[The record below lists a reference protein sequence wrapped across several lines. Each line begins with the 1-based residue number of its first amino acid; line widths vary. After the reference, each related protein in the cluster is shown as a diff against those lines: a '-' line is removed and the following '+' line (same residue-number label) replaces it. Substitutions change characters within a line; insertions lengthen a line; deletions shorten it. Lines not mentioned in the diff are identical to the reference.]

1 MGGKLFS
8 SNREVF
14 KLAQGVQD
22 STKQV
27 IPQSLSYG
35 ALVHKEALDYSKNM
49 QTEEGVENME
59 FQWVL
64 KKEHVEIGGVNLKA
78 SWISRGA

>member
-1 MGGKLFS
+1 MSLVRDNSLVHKLRMMAVVELHVNATYTQRPALKSVYGKKSNRLSVMGGKLFS

-27 IPQSLSYG
+27 
-35 ALVHKEALDYSKNM
+35 
-49 QTEEGVENME
+49 T
-59 FQWVL
+59 
-64 KKEHVEIGGVNLKA
+64 
-78 SWISRGA
+78 